1 MNEQTTPAGDGPAER
16 PVGRPVPE
24 RATPGQVAHA
34 AMRARAGGETWEAL
48 KAQWPAVVRDWEC
61 VAAAVLLH
69 EVAEQPAGA
78 QLAAVL
84 DRLRNSFVRIGNH
97 PKSFWD
103 TSEQVAMID
112 SILSACG
119 KTPNVELGRFG
130 AAARKA

>member
-1 MNEQTTPAGDGPAER
+1 MSDELKTPAGLGPVEHT
-16 PVGRPVPE
+16 VGRPLPK

-48 KAQWPAVVRDWEC
+48 KAQWPAAVRDWEC

-69 EVAEQPAGA
+69 EVAERPDGER
-78 QLAAVL
+78 LAAILV
-84 DRLRNSFVRIGNH
+84 RLRNSFVRIGNH

-103 TSEQVAMID
+103 TGEQVAMID

-119 KTPNVELGRFG
+119 KTPNGKDQRLP
-130 AAARKA
+130 